1 MTHEGAA
8 RGIGLALARGAAE
21 LGSDI
26 AILDTLPEPSE
37 DLKSWEDLEVRIKYY
52 R

>member
-1 MTHEGAA
+1 MLGAA

-21 LGSDI
+21 LGSDV
-26 AILDTLPEPSE
+26 AILDTLNGPNEN
-37 DLKSWEDLEVRIKYY
+37 LKDWESLGIRIKYY